1 MGLCNSLGPGF
12 ERYKRLRTA
21 RIVLGADGELFRSRT
36 FQRLSNEVHCGKL
49 LVLKTLLRK
58 WKTSGHKVLF
68 FSNSTVL
75 LDIVESFIL
84 KLNLRSLRLDGDT
97 NASDRQSI
105 CREFNTDKHVFIMLI
120 STKAGGVGLN
130 LTGAQKVVIFD
141 PSWNPS
147 DDLQAQDR
155 AYRIGQ
161 TQRVEVYRLISKG
174 TIEEAA
180 LIGQIDKQQLASMVL
195 DEKNFQKRLFH
206 AGEVQGMKMKLSYFM
221 EGVAQKA
228 RQNKSRQSGDQF
240 HMSHNAAPG
249 PVQSP
254 VKFDILDENM
264 EVFETCGIEDAV
276 DWKSLVTHDEESK
289 RAELAA
295 IASEEQSAMLDR
307 YRADTY
313 SQSST

>member
-1 MGLCNSLGPGF
+1 MLG
-12 ERYKRLRTA
+12 K
-21 RIVLGADGELFRSRT
+21 DGEIFRSRS
-36 FQRLSNEVHCGKL
+36 FHRLSNENHCGKL

-58 WKTSGHKVLF
+58 WKRAKHKVLF

-97 NASDRQSI
+97 PQQERQAL
-105 CREFNTDKHVFIMLI
+105 CKEFNEDKHVFLMLV

-161 TQRVEVYRLISKG
+161 TQRVEVYRLVSKG

-180 LIGQIDKQQLASMVL
+180 LIGQVDKQQLASMVL
-195 DEKNFQKRLFH
+195 DDSNFQKRLFN
-206 AGEVQGMKMKLSYFM
+206 ADEVRGMKMKLSYFTQGLAAKLKQEKRGAGRKFRVVGGSSSE
-221 EGVAQKA
+221 EGKMANQA
-228 RQNKSRQSGDQF
+228 G
-240 HMSHNAAPG
+240 
-249 PVQSP
+249 
-254 VKFDILDENM
+254 KFDILDENM
-264 EVFETCGIEDAV
+264 RIFETCGIEDTL
-276 DWKSLVTHDEESK
+276 DWNDIVTHDEESK
-289 RAELAA
+289 AAELAA
-295 IASEEQSAMLDR
+295 IQSAEDSEQMIARYGFRSDGDPSEEEP
-307 YRADTY
+307 
-313 SQSST
+313 